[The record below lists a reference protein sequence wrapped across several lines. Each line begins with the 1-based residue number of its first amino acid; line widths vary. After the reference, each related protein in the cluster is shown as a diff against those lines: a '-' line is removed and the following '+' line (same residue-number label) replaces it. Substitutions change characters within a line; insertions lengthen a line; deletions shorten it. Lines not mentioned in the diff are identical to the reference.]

1 MTNEGHG
8 PTGDAGPA
16 PRPGPPYPV
25 YVRKYPLTWWLRPGP
40 FLRFA
45 AREITSMFAA
55 IFSGLML
62 LFLFALSRGRDHYE
76 GFLRWLKLP
85 AVIAVSAIVLAAL
98 LYHMAT
104 WFRLTTHILEVR
116 LGGKPLPRRAVL
128 TGLIAVWL
136 AVSAGVAYLS
146 VWLWR

>member
-1 MTNEGHG
+1 VTNESPSSDG
-8 PTGDAGPA
+8 PGA
-16 PRPGPPYPV
+16 GPPYPV

-62 LFLFALSRGRDHYE
+62 LFLFALSRGRGEYE

-85 AVIAVSAIVLAAL
+85 AVIAVSAIILAAL
-98 LYHMAT
+98 LYHMGT

-116 LGGKPLPRRAVL
+116 LGGRVLPRRTVL
-128 TGLIAVWL
+128 AGLVVVWL
-136 AVSAGVAYLS
+136 AVSAAVAYFH
-146 VWLWR
+146 VWFW

>member
-1 MTNEGHG
+1 
-8 PTGDAGPA
+8 
-16 PRPGPPYPV
+16 V

-62 LFLFALSRGRDHYE
+62 LFLFALSRGREQYE

-85 AVIAVSAIVLAAL
+85 GVVAISVIVLAAL
-98 LYHMAT
+98 LYHMGT

-116 LGGKPLPRRAVL
+116 VRRRVLPRRVVL
-128 TGLIAVWL
+128 AGLVIVWL
-136 AVSAGVAYLS
+136 GVSAAVAYFH
-146 VWLWR
+146 VWF